1 MRLPPNEDGPA
12 APGEEAGR
20 PNAQEAGMHHPRDG
34 RAADLHQ
41 TEYDDGSSN
50 EDDPDR
56 PKWVSG
62 VTQLEKEF
70 EYQDEAGTYA
80 FSVFKGRN
88 PDKSKCFLTGRRV
101 QGGWSEIDNAR
112 RNDPRAFY
120 SHPGLEHVL
129 IGAGDRAPVLYRLPE
144 LLAAMEARP
153 DDPVFV
159 CEGEKDVDTLSALG
173 LIATTN
179 PNGATSWRSGANHL
193 FHNRQVVILT
203 DNDRK
208 GRERAASIRPGLKTY
223 AQSVKVV
230 ELPDLRPNGDVTDW
244 LNSGHTKDD
253 LLKVVEATDE
263 RSVPTR
269 PGGGVELDDFHAYMP
284 MHNYIFAPSGET
296 WPASSV
302 NSRIP
307 PVPLVRNGEP
317 VLDDDGEQVMLKAN
331 VWLDQHSAVEQMTWA
346 PGEPQ
351 VIAGRLI
358 AEGGWI
364 QRPGCNVFNLY
375 RPPSELRGDPS
386 KAQPW
391 IDHVQRVYPGEAEHI
406 INWLAHRVQRPQEKI
421 NHALVL
427 GGPMGVG
434 KDTILEPAKAAVG
447 PWNFTEVSPQHM
459 LGRFN
464 GFVKS
469 VILRVSEAR
478 DLGDV
483 DRFAFYDHM
492 KAYTAAPPDVLR
504 VDEKHLREHAVFNVC
519 GVIITTNHKTNGIF
533 LPADD
538 RRHYVAWTEL
548 VKEDFT
554 EAYWDRLWG
563 WYERGGI
570 GHVAAFLGQ
579 RDISS
584 FRAKM
589 PPPKTQAFWDIVA
602 SNSAPEDAE
611 LTDAIEKLGNPD
623 ALTLNAIALVSEQ
636 PFAEWLRDRK
646 NFRSVPHKMEECG
659 YKPVR
664 NAAAKSG
671 RWKVDGKD
679 AVIYARKELSIRE
692 AITAAEKR
700 AREGNNVAL

>member
-1 MRLPPNEDGPA
+1 MPRKKQTPA
-12 APGEEAGR
+12 SPGEEAG
-20 PNAQEAGMHHPRDG
+20 AGDADMHEPLDGSADDPR
-34 RAADLHQ
+34 Q
-41 TEYDDGSSN
+41 TEEDDGSAD
-50 EDDPDR
+50 EGDPDR
-56 PKWVSG
+56 PQWVSG
-62 VTQLEKEF
+62 VTRLEKEF
-70 EYQDEAGTYA
+70 EYHDEAGTYA

-88 PDKSKCFLTGRRV
+88 PDRTKCFLTGRRFPGSV
-101 QGGWSEIDNAR
+101 SDLDLAR
-112 RNDPRAFY
+112 RDDPRAFY
-120 SHPGLEHVL
+120 RHAGLEHVL
-129 IGAGDRAPVLYRLPE
+129 IGAGELAPVLYRLPE

-153 DDPVFV
+153 DDAVFIA
-159 CEGEKDVDTLSALG
+159 EGEKDADTLWALG

-179 PNGATSWRSGANHL
+179 PNGATSWRSEANL
-193 FHNRQVVILT
+193 VFRKRDVVVLT

-208 GRERAASIRPGLKTY
+208 GRDRGASIRPGLKVY
-223 AQSVKVV
+223 AASVKIVQ
-230 ELPDLRPNGDVTDW
+230 LPGLRTNEDVTDW
-244 LNSGHTKDD
+244 LASGKTKAD
-253 LLKVVEATDE
+253 LLKVVEETDE

-269 PGGGVELDDFHAYMP
+269 PGGGVSLDDFHAYMP

-296 WPASSV
+296 WPATSV

-307 PVPLVRNGEP
+307 PVPLVRDGEP
-317 VLDDDGEQVMLKAN
+317 VLDDDGEQVMLKAS

-351 VIAGRLI
+351 VIADRLI

-364 QRPGCNVFNLY
+364 QRPGCHVFNGY
-375 RPPSELRGDPS
+375 RPPSELPGDAT

-391 IDHVQRVYPGEAEHI
+391 IDHVRHVYPAEAEHI
-406 INWLAHRVQRPQEKI
+406 MDWLAHRVQKPEEKI

-427 GGPMGVG
+427 GGAMGVG
-434 KDTILEPAKAAVG
+434 KDTILEPAKPAVG
-447 PWNFTEVSPQHM
+447 PWNFSEVSPKHM

-464 GFVKS
+464 GFLKS
-469 VILRVSEAR
+469 VILRVNEAR
-478 DLGDV
+478 DLGDF
-483 DRFAFYDHM
+483 DRFAFYDHL

-538 RRHYVAWTEL
+538 RRHYVAWSEL

-563 WYERGGI
+563 WYAAGGI
-570 GHVAAFLGQ
+570 GHVAAFLAQ
-579 RDISS
+579 RDITA

-589 PPPKTQAFWDIVA
+589 PPPKTPAFWDIVA

-623 ALTLNAIALVSEQ
+623 ALTLHAIAQVAERS
-636 PFAEWLRDRK
+636 FADWLRDRK

-664 NAAAKSG
+664 NDAAKSG

-679 AVIYARKELSIRE
+679 AVIYARKELSVRDAMI
-692 AITAAEKR
+692 AAEKR